1 MRHSYPKKKKNH
13 SSFIWNSNSVTRP
26 ISGNLNSGARQT
38 WVCLSAL
45 TDHVTM
51 AVSASDFCGMDFQA
65 PMQAGPGSG
74 QRRAA
79 GREKPVFLDSFPA
92 AAAFPPGSQLLLP
105 MDPELPRH
113 MSWFLQP
120 RSVCPR
126 IAIIKAIHHTLVGL
140 GFCHSAYYF
149 WDSSMLCLS
158 GVHSFSTPSFI
169 EIQLTYNI
177 V

>member
-1 MRHSYPKKKKNH
+1 MRHSYPKKKKK
-13 SSFIWNSNSVTRP
+13 SFIVYLKFKFSYTAYIWQPELGSKADLGLPLSSHWPRDDGSVGIWLLQDGFP
-26 ISGNLNSGARQT
+26 GS
-38 WVCLSAL
+38 
-45 TDHVTM
+45 H
-51 AVSASDFCGMDFQA
+51 ASW
-65 PMQAGPGSG
+65 SG